1 MHWPL
6 GGAPEHTQCSELI
19 VDYVAGRLDS
29 QSQAAFQRHINSCA
43 CCSDAV
49 ARQNT
54 VWLALDVEF
63 ESDLWRRP
71 PISPDFDQRLFERI
85 RETEARRGGM
95 LRALAAA
102 VAGFSKTS

>member
-6 GGAPEHTQCSELI
+6 GGAPEHQQCSELI

-29 QSQAAFQRHINSCA
+29 QSQAAFQRHMDSCTS
-43 CCSDAV
+43 CSAAV

-54 VWLALDVEF
+54 VWMALDE
-63 ESDLWRRP
+63 DLWRRP
-71 PISPDFDQRLFERI
+71 PVSPDFDQRLFDRI
-85 RETEARRGGM
+85 RETEVRRGGM

-102 VAGFSKTS
+102 VAGFPRTS

>member
-29 QSQAAFQRHINSCA
+29 HSQASFQRHINSCQL
-43 CCSDAV
+43 CCDAV
-49 ARQNT
+49 ARQST
-54 VWLALDVEF
+54 VWRALDE
-63 ESDLWRRP
+63 DLWRRP
-71 PISPDFDQRLFERI
+71 PVSADFDQRLFKRI
-85 RETEARRGGM
+85 RETETRRGGVW
-95 LRALAAA
+95 RALASA